1 MKTVILGVVITA
13 TLAAPAAA
21 QEQPARKEAE
31 PTRFS
36 RWMDVKVEE
45 AQKIFASL
53 ARADFKS
60 IVASTEK
67 LKAIGALEGFVRR
80 GVPGY
85 RTQLRSFEFAVAEI
99 QLQAER
105 ENIEGVT
112 MGFNQLTLSCVN
124 CHKQLRRATVETPA
138 ANAVETPGSEH

>member
-1 MKTVILGVVITA
+1 MSL
-13 TLAAPAAA
+13 
-21 QEQPARKEAE
+21 ARKK
-31 PTRFS
+31 FS

-45 AQKIFASL
+45 SQKVFASL

-60 IVASTEK
+60 IAASTEK
-67 LKAIGALEGFVRR
+67 LKTLSALERFVRR

-99 QLQAER
+99 QQQAKR

-124 CHKQLRRATVETPA
+124 CHKQLRRTKEGAPRC
-138 ANAVETPGSEH
+138 